1 MAVKG
6 EIPVVSPPLLLYVTI
21 EKTIRREE
29 ENDAG
34 CTGRA
39 Q

>member
-6 EIPVVSPPLLLYVTI
+6 EIPVVSPLLLLYVTI

>member
-1 MAVKG
+1 MVVEG
-6 EIPVVSPPLLLYVTI
+6 EILLVSPPLFLYVTI
-21 EKTIRREE
+21 EEIIRREE